1 MNISRIDIVS
11 VPVSNPALSKV
22 FYSETLGFDVIRD
35 DPMGPDRRW
44 IQLMPKGAE
53 TSITLV
59 SWFER
64 MPPGVLQGMVLDTD
78 DIDVT
83 HGELKQ
89 RGLDISEIDNAPWG
103 RYATFSD
110 PDGNGWIVQQAVSG
124 S

>member
-11 VPVSNPALSKV
+11 VPVSDPAVSKI

-44 IQLMPKGAE
+44 IQLMPNGAE

-83 HGELKQ
+83 HGELKR

-110 PDGNGWIVQQAVSG
+110 PDGNGWIVQQAVSR

>member
-1 MNISRIDIVS
+1 MNIRRIDIVS
-11 VPVSNPALSKV
+11 VPVSDPAVSKV

-59 SWFER
+59 SWFEK

-83 HGELKQ
+83 HGELKR

>member
-11 VPVSNPALSKV
+11 VPVSDPAVSKV

-59 SWFER
+59 SWFEK

-83 HGELKQ
+83 HGELKR

>member
-1 MNISRIDIVS
+1 MNIRRIDIVS
-11 VPVSNPALSKV
+11 VPVSDPAVSKI

-59 SWFER
+59 SWFEK

-83 HGELKQ
+83 HGELKR

>member
-1 MNISRIDIVS
+1 MNIRRIDIVS
-11 VPVSNPALSKV
+11 VPVSDPAVSKV

-83 HGELKQ
+83 HGELKR

>member
-1 MNISRIDIVS
+1 
-11 VPVSNPALSKV
+11 
-22 FYSETLGFDVIRD
+22 
-35 DPMGPDRRW
+35 
-44 IQLMPKGAE
+44 MPKGAE

-59 SWFER
+59 SWFEK

-83 HGELKQ
+83 HGELKR

-110 PDGNGWIVQQAVSG
+110 PDGNGWIVQQAVFG

>member
-1 MNISRIDIVS
+1 MNIRRIDIVS
-11 VPVSNPALSKV
+11 VPVSDPAVSKI

-59 SWFER
+59 SWFEK

-83 HGELKQ
+83 HGELER